1 MTDRLNDATLAR
13 LTRPLR
19 LTLAGIWAERLLRA
33 FWPLWSIL
41 FVTLA
46 ALTFNLHQT
55 LPVEVVWLGLV
66 AVVVGAVWAL
76 LAGLRSFR
84 WPTRDQALARL
95 DATMPG
101 RPIATLADTQ
111 AVGKGDPASQAVWQA
126 HRARMAVRAAGAR
139 AVVPDLRLARQ
150 DPFGLRFIALTVLV
164 MGLLFG
170 SLWRA
175 ATVTGL
181 VPGQAEALAAGP
193 AWEGWLQ
200 PPPYTGKPA
209 LYLNDISADSIEVP
223 VGSRVQIRLYGDVGA
238 LTLSE
243 TVSGRAGTDVPP
255 ASDAAQ
261 EFTLKKSGQIVI
273 DGQGGRRWAIVATPD
288 KAPTVIPK
296 GEVTREKDGRMR
308 LPFAAADDYGVT
320 GGRAEIT
327 LDLAKVPRR
336 YGLTIDPEAQPPLI
350 LDLPMPIRGNRAA
363 FDEALVDDV
372 SKHPFANLPV
382 QVRLLA
388 TDAINQTGQSE
399 PLTITLPGK
408 RFFDPMAAALA
419 ELRRD
424 LLWNRANA
432 PMTTQWLKAIL
443 HEPEGLF
450 RKEGVLVRLQV
461 LLRKLDAEQ
470 ATLTPEDR
478 DALAEEL
485 WQLALLVEEGDLKS
499 AMERL
504 QRAQDRLDEAI
515 RRGADPA
522 EIDELMQEMRQ
533 AMKEYI
539 DELAKEAERAPGAD
553 EPQRDTKGMQM
564 SGDQLQQMMDEL
576 QKLMEEGRM
585 AEAAELMEKMRQL
598 MENMKVVEGQ
608 GGQGQG
614 NPSMRDLGKTLR
626 DQQGLSDDSFRELQD
641 GPKDPGQG
649 QQGQQ
654 QPGDGQQPGQGQ
666 QPGDRQGQ
674 NGQPTPGDG
683 QPQGS
688 LTDRQRELRN
698 RLGQLGQG
706 NLPGDGSA
714 AGEEGRRRL
723 DEAGRAMEQAERA
736 LRDGDLPGA
745 MDRQSD
751 AMEALREGIRN
762 FGQAMAEEQQR
773 QNGGA
778 AEGEPFG
785 NAKPGEA
792 QDPLG
797 REPGDGARIGSDRN
811 ALQGDDVYR
820 RAEEL
825 LGEIRRRQ
833 GEQGRPEPERDY
845 LRRLL
850 EMF

>member
-1 MTDRLNDATLAR
+1 MTDSLNDATLAR

-19 LTLAGIWAERLLRA
+19 LTLAGMWAERLLRA

-46 ALTFNLHQT
+46 ALSFDLHQT
-55 LPVEVVWLGLV
+55 LPVEAAWLGLV
-66 AVVVGAVWAL
+66 AAVVGAVWAL
-76 LAGLRSFR
+76 VAGLRQFR
-84 WPTRDQALARL
+84 GPTREQALARL

-101 RPIATLADTQ
+101 RPIAALADTQ
-111 AVGKGDPASQAVWQA
+111 AVGRGDPASQAVWQA
-126 HRARMAVRAAGAR
+126 HRARMAARAAGAK

-150 DPFGLRFIALTVLV
+150 DPFGLRFLALAVLV

-181 VPGQAEALAAGP
+181 GPGQAEALAVGP
-193 AWEGWLQ
+193 AWEGWIQ

-209 LYLNDISADSIEVP
+209 LYLNDIAANDIEVP
-223 VGSRVQIRLYGDVGA
+223 VGARVQIRLYGDIGA
-238 LTLSE
+238 LTLAE

-255 ASDAAQ
+255 ASDPAH
-261 EFTLKKSGQIVI
+261 EFILTKSGQIVI
-273 DGQGGRRWAIVATPD
+273 DGQGGKTWSIIATPD
-288 KAPTVIPK
+288 SAPTVTPK

-327 LDLAKVPRR
+327 LDLGTVQRR
-336 YGLTIDPEAQPPLI
+336 YGLTIDPEAREALI
-350 LDLPMPIRGNRAA
+350 LDLPMPIRGDRAT

-382 QVRLLA
+382 QVRLSA
-388 TDAINQTGQSE
+388 TDAINQTGQAE
-399 PLTITLPGK
+399 PLMVTLPGK

-443 HEPEGLF
+443 HEPEGLI
-450 RKEGVLVRLQV
+450 RKDGVLVRLRV

-515 RRGADPA
+515 RNGADPS

-533 AMKEYI
+533 AMKEYM

-553 EPQRDTKGMQM
+553 EPQRDTEGMRM

-598 MENMKVVEGQ
+598 MENMRMVEGE

-614 NPSMRDLGKTLR
+614 NPSMRDLGQTLR

-641 GPKDPGQG
+641 PGQG
-649 QQGQQ
+649 EQGQNGEQQPGEGQ
-654 QPGDGQQPGQGQ
+654 QPGDGQQPGEGQ
-666 QPGDRQGQ
+666 LGE
-674 NGQPTPGDG
+674 NGQPRPGEG
-683 QPQGS
+683 QGS
-688 LTDRQRELRN
+688 LTERQRELRN

-706 NLPGDGSA
+706 NLPGDGSE

-723 DEAGRAMEQAERA
+723 DEAGRAMEEAERA

-745 MDRQSD
+745 MDRQAD

-762 FGQAMAEEQQR
+762 FGQAMADEQAR
-773 QNGGA
+773 QNGQA
-778 AEGEPFG
+778 AEGEAFG

-833 GEQGRPEPERDY
+833 GEQGRPEGERDY

>member
-1 MTDRLNDATLAR
+1 MTDSLNEATLAH
-13 LTRPLR
+13 LSRPLR

-46 ALTFNLHQT
+46 ALSFDLHQT
-55 LPVEVVWLGLV
+55 LPVEIVWVGLV
-66 AVVVGAVWAL
+66 AAVAGTLWAL
-76 LAGLRSFR
+76 VAGLRQFR
-84 WPTRDQALARL
+84 RPTREQALARL

-111 AVGKGDPASQAVWQA
+111 AVGTGDPASQAVWQA
-126 HRARMAVRAAGAR
+126 HRTRMAERAAAAR
-139 AVVPDLRLARQ
+139 AVIPDLRLARQ

-181 VPGQAEALAAGP
+181 APGQAEALAAGP

-209 LYLNDISADSIEVP
+209 LYLNDIDADTIEVP
-223 VGSRVQIRLYGDVGA
+223 VGTRVQIRLYGEVGA

-255 ASDAAQ
+255 ASDPAQ
-261 EFTLKKSGQIVI
+261 EFVLTRSGQIVI
-273 DGQGGRRWAIVATPD
+273 DGQGGRTWVIAATPD
-288 KAPTVIPK
+288 KTPTITPK
-296 GEVTREKDGRMR
+296 GEVTREKDGRLR

-327 LDLAKVPRR
+327 LDLAAIQRR
-336 YGLTIDPEAQPPLI
+336 YGLTIDPEAREPLI
-350 LDLPMPIRGNRAA
+350 LDLPMPIRGDRAS
-363 FDEALVDDV
+363 FEEALVDDV

-382 QVRLLA
+382 QVRLSA
-388 TDAINQTGQSE
+388 TDAINQVGQSS
-399 PLTITLPGK
+399 PLSVTLPGK
-408 RFFDPMAAALA
+408 RFFDPVAAALA

-443 HEPEGLF
+443 HEPEGLI
-450 RKEGVLVRLQV
+450 RKEGVLVRLRV
-461 LLRKLDAEQ
+461 LLRKLDAEK
-470 ATLTPEDR
+470 ASLTPEDR
-478 DALAEEL
+478 DAIADEL
-485 WQLALLVEEGDLKS
+485 WELALLVEEGDLKS

-515 RRGADPA
+515 RNGADQA
-522 EIDELMQEMRQ
+522 EIEELMEELREAMRDYMEELSRQ
-533 AMKEYI
+533 AEK
-539 DELAKEAERAPGAD
+539 APGPD
-553 EPQRDTKGMQM
+553 EPQQDFEGMMM

-585 AEAAELMEKMRQL
+585 AEAAELMEQMRQL
-598 MENMKVVEGQ
+598 MENMRVVEGQ

-614 NPSMRDLGKTLR
+614 NPSMRDLGQTLR

-641 GPKDPGQG
+641 PGQG
-649 QQGQQ
+649 QQGQNGEQ
-654 QPGDGQQPGQGQ
+654 QPGEGDQPGEGQ
-666 QPGDRQGQ
+666 EQGQ
-674 NGQPTPGDG
+674 NGPGDG
-683 QPQGS
+683 PPQGS
-688 LTDRQRELRN
+688 LSERQRELRN
-698 RLGQLGQG
+698 RLGQLERGD
-706 NLPGDGSA
+706 LPGDGSE

-723 DEAGRAMEQAERA
+723 DEAGRAMEEAERA
-736 LRDGDLPGA
+736 LREGDLPGA
-745 MDRQSD
+745 MDRQAE

-773 QNGGA
+773 QNGQNGQMGGYSEERGKDF
-778 AEGEPFG
+778 EGSAP
-785 NAKPGEA
+785 
-792 QDPLG
+792 DPLG
-797 REPGDGARIGSDRN
+797 RNTDGSARIGNDRN

-833 GEQGRPEPERDY
+833 GEQTRPETERDY

-850 EMF
+850 DMF